1 MPALEE
7 YKNGRAGD
15 RRTRI
20 LAVGSTIGGSVSGR
34 GRHNSRLR
42 QAAFAALDLALLG
55 GAVARWSYRW
65 GGHGTLRVTTHQ
77 VQLAHRAPLPRPLV
91 IAFASDFHAGTT
103 THPALFSAVVDEI
116 ARRQPDVLFL
126 GGDFVSSKAEHVHVL
141 CESLSRC
148 NPPLGKYAVLG
159 NHDLWAED
167 TTITRQLNSCGVQ
180 VLVNSNRA
188 LPAPFD
194 CISVC
199 GIDDPWTGRVDMRE
213 TFRNAGAVR
222 IFLSHSPDGLLL
234 IGDQRFDLGFAG
246 HTHGGQIALR
256 NGTAIISAGGPLART
271 YGRGRFE
278 IEGNGPMIVSRG
290 VGCSNVPLRIN
301 SDPEV
306 IICELRTA
314 D

>member
-1 MPALEE
+1 V
-7 YKNGRAGD
+7 N
-15 RRTRI
+15 
-20 LAVGSTIGGSVSGR
+20 GR

-42 QAAFAALDLALLG
+42 QASFAALDLALLR
-55 GAVARWSYRW
+55 GAVATWSYRL
-65 GGHGTLRVTTHQ
+65 GLHGTLRVTTHQ
-77 VQLAHRAPLPRPLV
+77 IRLANQSPLPRPLV
-91 IAFASDFHAGTT
+91 IAFASDFHAGAT
-103 THPALFSAVVDEI
+103 THHAMFPAVVREI
-116 ARRQPDVLFL
+116 TLRQPDVLLL
-126 GGDFVSSKAEHVHVL
+126 GGDYVSSKAEHVDVL
-141 CESLSRC
+141 CENLSRC

-167 TTITRQLNSCGVQ
+167 RRIVEQLNSCGVE
-180 VLVNSNRA
+180 VLVNRNRT

-199 GIDDPWTGRVDMRE
+199 GIDDPWTGRADVAE
-213 TFRNAGAVR
+213 AFRDARPVR

-234 IGDQRFDLGFAG
+234 IGAERFDIGFAG

-256 NGTAIISAGGPLART
+256 DGTAIVSAGGPLART

-278 IEGNGPMIVSRG
+278 IDGKGPLIVSRG

-306 IICELRTA
+306 VICELRGA